1 MSLLSLALVSAAFL
15 ATVLLT
21 YVARRVAVRQ
31 GILDV
36 PNVRSSHRAPTP
48 RGGGIAIVLVVTA
61 AIAGL
66 AGCGIVSRD
75 FALTLGGG
83 GLVVAAVGFADDRR
97 PLPSRV
103 RLAVHC
109 AAALWAL
116 YWLGGLAPLR
126 VGAHDANLGMGGE
139 VLAFLGIVWTLNLFN
154 FMDGIDSLAASEAVF
169 VLAAG
174 GALAAGSGQ
183 VATLAWIGAGSAAG
197 FLLWNWPPARIFLG
211 DVGSGFLGYLI
222 AVLPLAAAR
231 TDSAAPWV
239 WLILGGAFFADAT
252 VTLARRV
259 LRGEAPH
266 EAHRTHAYQWLTRRW
281 DSHLRAS
288 LAVMALNTLCLLPLA
303 RLAARQPSSAL
314 LVALA
319 TLAVLALLVRLVGA
333 GRQEE
338 AQVFGPS

>member
-1 MSLLSLALVSAAFL
+1 MTVPALWLVIGAFL
-15 ATVLLT
+15 ATALLT
-21 YVARRVAVRQ
+21 YVARSVALRQ

-36 PNVRSSHRAPTP
+36 PNVRSSHRSPTP

-61 AIAGL
+61 AVAAL
-66 AGCGIVSRD
+66 SAYGILSRA

-83 GLVVAAVGFADDRR
+83 LLVAAVGFADDRR

-126 VGAHDANLGMGGE
+126 VGAHDAHLGMGGE

-169 VLAAG
+169 VFAAG
-174 GALAAGSGQ
+174 GALAGGAGE
-183 VATLAWIGAGSAAG
+183 VAMLAWIGAGSAAG
-197 FLLWNWPPARIFLG
+197 FLLWNWPPAKIFLG

-266 EAHRTHAYQWLTRRW
+266 EAHRSHAYQWLARRC

-288 LAVMALNTLCLLPLA
+288 LAVMALNILCLLPA
-303 RLAARQPSSAL
+303 AWLAARHPSSAM

-319 TLAVLALLVRLVGA
+319 SLAVLALLVRLVGA

-338 AQVFGPS
+338 AQVLRPS

>member
-222 AVLPLAAAR
+222 AVLPLAA
-231 TDSAAPWV
+231 
-239 WLILGGAFFADAT
+239 
-252 VTLARRV
+252 
-259 LRGEAPH
+259 
-266 EAHRTHAYQWLTRRW
+266 
-281 DSHLRAS
+281 
-288 LAVMALNTLCLLPLA
+288 
-303 RLAARQPSSAL
+303 
-314 LVALA
+314 
-319 TLAVLALLVRLVGA
+319 
-333 GRQEE
+333 
-338 AQVFGPS
+338 